1 MPQFSVAP
9 LFPIPYT
16 TTTSSATSATSAINA
31 YGNGNS
37 YGSSNGNGNSNV
49 RSSIDSMASD
59 GMIMPVYKG

>member
-16 TTTSSATSATSAINA
+16 TATTNATNAYGNSNGNAYGNSNGNA
-31 YGNGNS
+31 YGNGNG
-37 YGSSNGNGNSNV
+37 YV